1 MKAEV
6 LLTMIGTVA
15 AMLVVLFVCAAGQV
29 AAGPASRSSDRRTLD
44 EPVGTR
50 ISHHQIRRSLAVD
63 TARRRLS
70 CVEW

>member
-6 LLTMIGTVA
+6 LLTIIGTVA

-50 ISHHQIRRSLAVD
+50 ISHQKIRKAVAAD
-63 TARRRLS
+63 AARRRLP
-70 CVEW
+70 